1 MRVLVAC
8 EYSGAV
14 RDAFIAQGHDAMSCD
29 ILATER
35 PGPHHEGDV
44 REVLADDWDLI
55 IAHPPCTYL
64 CNSEVSWLHEKK
76 GGHAD
81 GIEKL
86 RAADRVKER
95 WANLD
100 EGAAFFRLFL
110 DADCPRVC
118 IENPVMHKYAVERIG
133 GVRQSQSIQPYEF
146 GHPVSKR
153 TCLWLRGLPLL
164 RPTDI
169 LEKPASGLWDNQTPS
184 GRCNLPPGPDRWKLR
199 SATYQGIADAMADQ
213 WGTPQPVQGELFR

>member
-8 EYSGAV
+8 EYSGTV

-64 CNSEVSWLHEKK
+64 SVTGNKWFYHPEDKDLPMESRRPHP
-76 GGHAD
+76 
-81 GIEKL
+81 
-86 RAADRVKER
+86 RFPDRRRQQEE
-95 WANLD
+95 AL
-100 EGAAFFRLFL
+100 AFFMLF
-110 DADCPRVC
+110 ANATAPRIA
-118 IENPVMHKYAVERIG
+118 IENPVGIVSTRWRKPDQV
-133 GVRQSQSIQPYEF
+133 IQPYQF
-146 GHPVSKR
+146 GHKEPKK

-164 RPTDI
+164 RPTDEVEPEYHI
-169 LEKPASGLWDNQTPS
+169 TASGKRVP
-184 GRCNLPPGPDRWKLR
+184 RWFFYADKSKGQAHRAKIR
-199 SATYQGIADAMADQ
+199 SATFQGIANAMADQ
-213 WGTPQPVQGELFR
+213 WGAPQPVQGELFLR

>member
-8 EYSGAV
+8 EYSGTV

-44 REVLADDWDLI
+44 REVLADDWDLV

-64 CNSEVSWLHEKK
+64 CNSGVRWLYTE
-76 GGHAD
+76 D
-81 GIEKL
+81 GRWEKL
-86 RAADRVKER
+86 DEAAE
-95 WANLD
+95 
-100 EGAAFFRLFL
+100 FFRLFL

-118 IENPVMHKYAVERIG
+118 IENPVMSSHAIKRIG
-133 GVRQSQSIQPYEF
+133 GVKQSQSVQPYEF
-146 GHPVSKR
+146 GHPESKR
-153 TCLWLRGLPLL
+153 TCFWLRGLPAL

-169 LEKPASGLWDNQTPS
+169 LERPACGHWANQSSKTGGNGGKMPIEP
-184 GRCNLPPGPDRWKLR
+184 RTPDRWKLR

-213 WGTPQPVQGELFR
+213 WGAPQPVQGELFP